1 MNREKMT
8 RGLLLIVMVSVFAL
22 PAFTPTPRVRS
33 MSNDIADLVHRTT
46 VRSPT
51 VAAMLNAIESSDVI
65 LQIDFRLD
73 PALPRAVTT
82 LVGVSGPVRYVRMV
96 INPRL
101 PPRLRMEL
109 LGHELQ
115 HVIEIASNPAIRD
128 QASMRIA
135 FSALGWTDGPNGPYE
150 TAAALRVERQVRSE
164 LNSSP
169 GHPVPVF

>member
-1 MNREKMT
+1 MS
-8 RGLLLIVMVSVFAL
+8 RGLLLMLMVSVIAL
-22 PAFTPTPRVRS
+22 PAFTRTPRVRS
-33 MSNDIADLVHRTT
+33 MSNDMADLVNRTA

-51 VAAMLNAIESSDVI
+51 VAAMLKTIEASDVI
-65 LQIDFRLD
+65 VQLDFRLD

-82 LVGVSGPVRYVRMV
+82 FASVSGAVRYVRIA

-128 QASMRIA
+128 QASMRVA
-135 FSALGWTDGPNGPYE
+135 FSALGWIDG
-150 TAAALRVERQVRSE
+150 
-164 LNSSP
+164 
-169 GHPVPVF
+169 

>member
-1 MNREKMT
+1 MR
-8 RGLLLIVMVSVFAL
+8 RGLLPMLIVSVIAL
-22 PAFTPTPRVRS
+22 PALTRAPRVRS
-33 MSNDIADLVHRTT
+33 MSSNMADLVNRTA

-51 VAAMLNAIESSDVI
+51 VAAMLKAIEASDVI

-73 PALPRAVTT
+73 SAVPRAMTT
-82 LVGVSGPVRYVRMV
+82 LLGASGANRYVRMA

-128 QASMRIA
+128 QPSMRIA
-135 FSALGWTDGPNGPYE
+135 FSALGWADGPNGSYE
-150 TAAALRVERQVRSE
+150 TAAALVVERQVRNE
-164 LNSSP
+164 LSSSP
-169 GHPVPVF
+169 GRPVPFS

>member
-1 MNREKMT
+1 M
-8 RGLLLIVMVSVFAL
+8 LIVMVSVLAL
-22 PAFTPTPRVRS
+22 PAFTRAPRVRS
-33 MSNDIADLVHRTT
+33 LSSDMADLVHRTA

-51 VAAMLNAIESSDVI
+51 VAAMLKAIEASDVI

-82 LVGVSGPVRYVRMV
+82 FVGVRGAVRYVRMV
-96 INPRL
+96 INPLL

-115 HVIEIASNPAIRD
+115 HVIEIASTPAIRD
-128 QASMRIA
+128 QASMRVA
-135 FSALGWTDGPNGPYE
+135 FSAMGWTDGPNGPYE

-164 LNSSP
+164 LQSSP
-169 GHPVPVF
+169 GHPVPFS

>member
-1 MNREKMT
+1 MT
-8 RGLLLIVMVSVFAL
+8 RGLLPMLMVSVIAL
-22 PAFTPTPRVRS
+22 PAFMRAPRVRS
-33 MSNDIADLVHRTT
+33 MSNGVADLVHRTA

-51 VAAMLNAIESSDVI
+51 VAAMLKAIEASDVI

-82 LVGVSGPVRYVRMV
+82 FVGLSGAVRYVRMV

-115 HVIEIASNPAIRD
+115 HVLEIASNPAIRD
-128 QASMRIA
+128 QASMRVA
-135 FSALGWTDGPNGPYE
+135 FSAMGWLEGANGSYE

-164 LNSSP
+164 LMSSP
-169 GHPVPVF
+169 GRPVPFS

>member
-1 MNREKMT
+1 MR
-8 RGLLLIVMVSVFAL
+8 RRLLLMLMVSVIAL
-22 PAFTPTPRVRS
+22 PAYTRAPRVRS
-33 MSNDIADLVHRTT
+33 MSNNMADLVQRTA

-51 VAAMLNAIESSDVI
+51 VAAMLRAIEASDVI

-82 LVGVSGPVRYVRMV
+82 FVGVSGAARYVRMV
-96 INPRL
+96 INPML

-128 QASMRIA
+128 QRSMRIA
-135 FSALGWTDGPNGPYE
+135 FSAIGWSDGPN
-150 TAAALRVERQVRSE
+150 
-164 LNSSP
+164 
-169 GHPVPVF
+169 

>member
-1 MNREKMT
+1 MT
-8 RGLLLIVMVSVFAL
+8 RRLLLIVMVSMLAL
-22 PAFTPTPRVRS
+22 PAFTSTARVRS
-33 MSNDIADLVHRTT
+33 MSNDMTDLVNRTA

-51 VAAMLNAIESSDVI
+51 VAAMLKAIEASDVI

-82 LVGVSGPVRYVRMV
+82 FVGVSGAVRYVRMV
-96 INPRL
+96 INPML

-128 QASMRIA
+128 QSSMRTA
-135 FSALGWTDGPNGPYE
+135 FSALGWIEGSNGSYE

-164 LNSSP
+164 LSSSP
-169 GHPVPVF
+169 GLRAPFS

>member
-1 MNREKMT
+1 MLM
-8 RGLLLIVMVSVFAL
+8 LMVSVLAL
-22 PAFTPTPRVRS
+22 PAFTRTPRVRS
-33 MSNDIADLVHRTT
+33 MSHDMADLVHRTA

-51 VAAMLNAIESSDVI
+51 VAAMLKTIEASDVI
-65 LQIDFRLD
+65 VQLDFRLD

-82 LVGVSGPVRYVRMV
+82 FAGVSGAVRYVRMV

-128 QASMRIA
+128 QASMRVA
-135 FSALGWTDGPNGPYE
+135 YSALGWIEGPNGSYE
-150 TAAALRVERQVRSE
+150 TAAALLVERQVRSE
-164 LNSSP
+164 LRSSP
-169 GHPVPVF
+169 GRPVPFS